1 MKKITPII
9 YTNEFGQRVIIKRTL
24 FENEIAI
31 KEKLLLLA
39 KFLNHYNISKN
50 KLLKLNNA
58 SCFFKVYN
66 YGFKICLEG
75 RLLQNE
81 NTNSFLA
88 SYQTKKTI
96 KLFTDIYKKGFEKNS
111 PLLETLKKEIL
122 VEFEDRDK
130 DSLSNL
136 LSLLQMP
143 YSKVNLEKDKI
154 LNTSM
159 SDIFSI
165 LSSLLKQDKNDY
177 LFIEKKKIDLE
188 RIDKEHFF
196 IDNIDNVPLDYTPVD
211 TVIYNSLFLNETMIE
226 TYSFNS
232 INDYSS
238 LYKVM
243 ASLKAIS
250 ISIEQALSS
259 LYIKCH
265 SSINIIS
272 KNKAFI
278 SYKFENDSLYKNN
291 NRILSITSTISS
303 STLTSNLDEAIRNI
317 KLSQISLNSDLSLA
331 IKRALLL
338 KDIQILDL
346 EMFDD
351 ININKDE
358 VISTLNEVNKLNTFL
373 AMKGKVN
380 ND

>member
-1 MKKITPII
+1 MNKITPII

-24 FENEIAI
+24 FENEIAT

-39 KFLNHYNISKN
+39 KFLNHYNISKS

-88 SYQTKKTI
+88 SYHNKKAI
-96 KLFTDIYKKGFEKNS
+96 KLFTDIYKNGFEKNS
-111 PLLETLKKEIL
+111 PLLETLKKEIIA
-122 VEFEDRDK
+122 EFEDRDK

-136 LSLLQMP
+136 LSLLQIP
-143 YSKVNLEKDKI
+143 YSKVNVEKDKI

-165 LSSLLKQDKNDY
+165 LSSLLKQEKNDY
-177 LFIEKKKIDLE
+177 LYIGKEKIDLE
-188 RIDKEHFF
+188 KIDKDHIF
-196 IDNIDNVPLDYTPVD
+196 IDNIDNVPLDYIPSESI
-211 TVIYNSLFLNETMIE
+211 IYNSSFLNETMIE

-232 INDYSS
+232 ISDYTSF
-238 LYKVM
+238 YKVI
-243 ASLKAIS
+243 AALKAIS
-250 ISIEQALSS
+250 LSIEQALSN

-265 SSINIIS
+265 CSINVIS
-272 KNKAFI
+272 KNKAYI
-278 SYKFENDSLYKNN
+278 SYKFDNDFLYKNN
-291 NRILSITSTISS
+291 NRILNISSTISN
-303 STLTSNLDEAIRNI
+303 STIISNIDEAIRNI
-317 KLSQISLNSDLSLA
+317 KLSQISLNSDFSLA

-338 KDIQILDL
+338 KDINLLDST
-346 EMFDD
+346 MFDD
-351 ININKDE
+351 INILKEE

>member
-24 FENEIAI
+24 FENEIAT

-39 KFLNHYNISKN
+39 KFLNHYNIAKS

-75 RLLQNE
+75 RLVQNE

-88 SYQTKKTI
+88 SYHNKKTI
-96 KLFTDIYKKGFEKNS
+96 KLFTDIYKNGFEKNS

-136 LSLLQMP
+136 LSLFQMP
-143 YSKVNLEKDKI
+143 YSKVNFEKDKI

-165 LSSLLKQDKNDY
+165 LSSLLKQEKNDY
-177 LFIEKKKIDLE
+177 LFIGKRKIDLE
-188 RIDKEHFF
+188 KIDKEHIFV
-196 IDNIDNVPLDYTPVD
+196 DNIDNVPLDYTPVD
-211 TVIYNSLFLNETMIE
+211 NVIYNPLFLNETMIE

-272 KNKAFI
+272 KNKAYI

-291 NRILSITSTISS
+291 NRILSMTSIVSSITLI
-303 STLTSNLDEAIRNI
+303 SNLDEAIRNI

-351 ININKDE
+351 ININKEE